1 MMANE
6 TARMNHP
13 PNGAH
18 SYPEFSAKPEFMT
31 FSARRWKRIVL
42 LAVAGT
48 VALVL
53 FSYTR
58 PEVFVANV
66 SVMPPEHEGMGGLL
80 SFLSNSSASS
90 ALNLLG
96 GDLGVNPTLDLF
108 KTIIESR
115 TVAEDVA
122 KDSAIHHFFYRR
134 DTSQT
139 GIVNTL
145 NGSIQGD
152 ALRTGLL
159 NVTVKLAAPK
169 FASRAAL
176 DSTRKMTA
184 YLANTF
190 VASLDR
196 FNRDRLMTSAKATRM
211 FVQQEYTAKM
221 AELDSAYGRLQ
232 QFQETNGAIA
242 LPEQLTAT
250 VGAAAKLTSQM
261 QQLEMERN
269 VDERELGPNDPR
281 IRILD
286 AEHEAAQEE
295 LNKYDSGGAGE
306 YVLALK
312 SAPALSRE
320 LAGYLREVK
329 VLEQVTGYLRGELEQ
344 ERIAEQ
350 RDLPS
355 LQVLDAA
362 LPPAGPSS
370 PNRKMYAIVGLLLGL
385 AAGLALTAFE
395 WFYRDIRQRPLVHYR
410 LLNVL
415 ASIRHGNRAELLP
428 PLHLPGSY
436 GADAGPIAERTDA
449 KSTNAKSTNAKPET
463 NP

>member
-1 MMANE
+1 MNANE
-6 TARMNHP
+6 TAPMNDTR
-13 PNGAH
+13 NGAP

-31 FSARRWKRIVL
+31 FSARRWKRIVF
-42 LAVAGT
+42 LAVAGA
-48 VALVL
+48 VALAL

-58 PEVFVANV
+58 PEVFIANV

-96 GDLGVNPTLDLF
+96 GDLGGNPTLDLF

-122 KDSAIHHFFYRR
+122 KDPTVHNFFYRR

-145 NGSIQGD
+145 NGSIQGE

-159 NVTVKLAAPK
+159 SITVKLSAPK
-169 FASRAAL
+169 FASGTAL
-176 DSTRKMTA
+176 DSTRKMAA
-184 YLANTF
+184 YVANTF
-190 VASLDR
+190 VTALDR
-196 FNRDRLMTSAKATRM
+196 FNRDRLMTSAKTTRM

-221 AELDSAYGRLQ
+221 AELDSAYDRLQ
-232 QFQETNGAIA
+232 QFQEMNGAIA

-250 VGAAAKLTSQM
+250 VSAAANLTSKM
-261 QQLEMERN
+261 QQLEMERK

-281 IRILD
+281 IRAIN
-286 AEHEAAQEE
+286 AEHDAAQQE
-295 LNKYDSGGAGE
+295 LNKYDSGGVGE
-306 YVLALK
+306 YVVALD

-329 VLEQVTGYLRGELEQ
+329 VLEQVTAYLRGELEQ
-344 ERIAEQ
+344 DRISEQ

-362 LPPAGPSS
+362 LPPTGPSS
-370 PNRKMYAIVGLLLGL
+370 PNRKLYALGGLLLGL
-385 AAGLALTAFE
+385 CLGAILTAFE
-395 WFYRDIRQRPLVHYR
+395 WFYRDVRARPLAHYR
-410 LLNVL
+410 LINVL
-415 ASIRHGNRAELLP
+415 ASIRYGNRAEMVVPIHPQVSSESEAPLP
-428 PLHLPGSY
+428 L
-436 GADAGPIAERTDA
+436 AEPKLTARDVTI
-449 KSTNAKSTNAKPET
+449 
-463 NP
+463 

>member
-1 MMANE
+1 MNE
-6 TARMNHP
+6 NENARMNHP
-13 PNGAH
+13 RTAALPSANAPTAHPRAELGA
-18 SYPEFSAKPEFMT
+18 PEFTT

-42 LAVAGT
+42 LAICGS
-48 VALVL
+48 VALAL

-58 PEVFVANV
+58 PEVFVAKV

-90 ALNLLG
+90 ALSLRG
-96 GDLGVNPTLDLF
+96 GDLGGNPTLDLF

-122 KDSAIHHFFYRR
+122 KDSAIHNYFYRH
-134 DTSQT
+134 DTSRM

-145 NGSIQGD
+145 NGSIQGE

-159 NVTVKLAAPK
+159 SITVKLSAPK
-169 FASRAAL
+169 FASGAAL
-176 DSTRKMTA
+176 DSTRKMSA
-184 YLANTF
+184 YVANTF
-190 VASLDR
+190 VTALDR
-196 FNRDRLMTSAKATRM
+196 FNRDRLMTSAKATRI

-232 QFQETNGAIA
+232 QFQEVNGAIA

-261 QQLEMERN
+261 QQLEMERK

-281 IRILD
+281 IRALN
-286 AEHEAAQEE
+286 AEHDAAQQE
-295 LNKYDSGGAGE
+295 LNKYDSGGVGE
-306 YVLALK
+306 YVLALN
-312 SAPALSRE
+312 SAPALARE
-320 LAGYLREVK
+320 LAGYMREVK
-329 VLEQVTGYLRGELEQ
+329 VLEQVTAYLRGELEQ
-344 ERIAEQ
+344 DRISEQ

-362 LPPAGPSS
+362 LPPTGPSS
-370 PNRKMYAIVGLLLGL
+370 PNRKLYALSGLLLGCIL
-385 AAGLALTAFE
+385 GTILTAFE
-395 WFYRDIRQRPLVHYR
+395 WFYRDVRARPLAHYR

-415 ASIRHGNRAELLP
+415 SSIRYGSRAEMLV
-428 PLHLPGSY
+428 
-436 GADAGPIAERTDA
+436 PIAPQVSSELEAALPHRERKITERDV
-449 KSTNAKSTNAKPET
+449 TI
-463 NP
+463 